1 MSSSARPAAAH
12 GTTTGVAASGL
23 QLQQE
28 RQRPQEPTRAAGWAG
43 LQVRGAPEAQ
53 GRSSRSLP
61 PQRLALCASAFH
73 AADRDG
79 TRSASPGLGGLAR
92 LVRAAPSGVL
102 LERGPA
108 THVEAAHVPQVL

>member
-1 MSSSARPAAAH
+1 VSSSAPHAAAH
-12 GTTTGVAASGL
+12 GTTTDVAASGL
-23 QLQQE
+23 QPQQE

-61 PQRLALCASAFH
+61 PQQLALCAGALH
-73 AADRDG
+73 AADLDG

-92 LVRAAPSGVL
+92 LVRASPGVL

-108 THVEAAHVPQVL
+108 AHVDAAPLPQVP